1 MLQLN
6 RPVVLSIAGYDP
18 CGGAGLLA
26 DIKTFEQHK
35 VYGLGIVSALT
46 LQTEKE
52 FFSLDWT
59 NEREMLKQLKTFL
72 SYYPIKVVK
81 FGLAQS
87 WKMTNKMV
95 KLIKAHNDKIKII
108 IDPVLKTST
117 GYAIFT
123 YQDNRMFTTVLR
135 QIDLLTP
142 NSNEAVML
150 SGERN
155 YRKAGKYLSQYC
167 NVLLKGGHNR
177 TERGTDLFFS
187 ANSLFTIKPGI
198 SKVYPKHGSGC
209 VLSAAIASNLAF
221 GKGLRESCILAKNY
235 TEGFLKSNKSL
246 IGYHV
251 Q

>member
-35 VYGLGIVSALT
+35 VYGLGIVSAT
-46 LQTEKE
+46 TFQTEKD
-52 FFSLDWT
+52 FFSLRWT
-59 NEREMLKQLKTFL
+59 NEKEISRQLKTFL
-72 SYYPIKVVK
+72 SHYPVKVVK
-81 FGLAQS
+81 FGLAKS
-87 WKMTNKMV
+87 WKMLDT
-95 KLIKAHNDKIKII
+95 LTCIIKSRNEKIKVIVDPILKSSTGFTII
-108 IDPVLKTST
+108 KPQDKEMLIAVLKK
-117 GYAIFT
+117 
-123 YQDNRMFTTVLR
+123 
-135 QIDLLTP
+135 IDLLTP